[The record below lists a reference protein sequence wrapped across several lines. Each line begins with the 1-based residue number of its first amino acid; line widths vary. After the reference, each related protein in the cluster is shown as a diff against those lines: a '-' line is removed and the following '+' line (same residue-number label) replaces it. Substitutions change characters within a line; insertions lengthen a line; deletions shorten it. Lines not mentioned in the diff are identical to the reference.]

1 MAITALSSDEVVS
14 RVRDLAARASAVQQR
29 LDGMMAGTSIS
40 GADRLRVISLGALD
54 GSSDQNGNS
63 AGRLDFQAILK
74 DAVRGVSDAQNT
86 AQTKAQAYQLGD
98 DKVSLEDVMI
108 SLQKANLAMQGMVQV
123 RNRLVE
129 AYREV
134 MNMQV

>member
-1 MAITALSSDEVVS
+1 MAIQPLSTQEVVA
-14 RVRDLAARASAVQQR
+14 RMQELGARAAAMQARIEGAGNNPAGMLQTTR
-29 LDGMMAGTSIS
+29 IGGIAGGLDRGY
-40 GADRLRVISLGALD
+40 GADASERLE
-54 GSSDQNGNS
+54 
-63 AGRLDFQAILK
+63 FQEVLK
-74 DAVRGVSDAQNT
+74 AAVKGVSEAQNT

-98 DKVSLEDVMI
+98 DKVSLEEVMI
-108 SLQKANLAMQGMVQV
+108 SMQKASLALQGMIQV

>member
-1 MAITALSSDEVVS
+1 MAIQALSAQEVVA
-14 RVRDLAARASAVQQR
+14 RMQELGARAAAMQARIDGTGNNPAGMLQATRIGGIAGGLDRSYGVDASERLEFQEVLKAAV
-29 LDGMMAGTSIS
+29 
-40 GADRLRVISLGALD
+40 
-54 GSSDQNGNS
+54 
-63 AGRLDFQAILK
+63 K
-74 DAVRGVSDAQNT
+74 GVSEAQNT

-98 DKVSLEDVMI
+98 DKVSLEEVMI
-108 SLQKANLAMQGMVQV
+108 SMQKASLALQGMVQV

>member
-1 MAITALSSDEVVS
+1 MAIQALSAQEVVA
-14 RVRDLAARASAVQQR
+14 RMQELGARAAAMKARIDGAGNNPAGMLQATRIGGIAGGLDRSYGVDASERLEFQEVLKAAV
-29 LDGMMAGTSIS
+29 
-40 GADRLRVISLGALD
+40 
-54 GSSDQNGNS
+54 
-63 AGRLDFQAILK
+63 K
-74 DAVRGVSDAQNT
+74 GVSEAQNT

-98 DKVSLEDVMI
+98 DKVSLEEVMI
-108 SLQKANLAMQGMVQV
+108 SMQKASLALQGMVQV

>member
-1 MAITALSSDEVVS
+1 MAIQALSSDEV
-14 RVRDLAARASAVQQR
+14 LARMRELASRASAIQSRIDASGVFH
-29 LDGMMAGTSIS
+29 GTSVGVSPIEALR
-40 GADRLRVISLGALD
+40 GARNDERLVFED
-54 GSSDQNGNS
+54 V
-63 AGRLDFQAILK
+63 LK
-74 DAVRGVSDAQNT
+74 DAVRGVSAAQNA

-98 DKVSLEDVMI
+98 DSVSLEEVMI
-108 SLQKANLAMQGMVQV
+108 SMQKASLALQGMVQV

>member
-1 MAITALSSDEVVS
+1 MAIQALSAQEVVA
-14 RVRDLAARASAVQQR
+14 RMQELGARASAMQARIDGAGNNPAGMLQATRIGGIAGGLDRSYGVDASER
-29 LDGMMAGTSIS
+29 LE
-40 GADRLRVISLGALD
+40 
-54 GSSDQNGNS
+54 
-63 AGRLDFQAILK
+63 FQEVLK
-74 DAVRGVSDAQNT
+74 AAVKGVSEAQNT

-98 DKVSLEDVMI
+98 DKVSLEEVMI
-108 SLQKANLAMQGMVQV
+108 SMQKASLALQGMVQV

>member
-1 MAITALSSDEVVS
+1 MTIRSLSAEEIVLRMRDVVA
-14 RVRDLAARASAVQQR
+14 RAGAMQARIDLAGSNPSSA
-29 LDGMMAGTSIS
+29 
-40 GADRLRVISLGALD
+40 LGAVLPL
-54 GSSDQNGNS
+54 GSASSPNAQS
-63 AGRLDFQAILK
+63 ALPSGSALDFRAVLR

-98 DKVSLEDVMI
+98 DRVSLEDVMI

>member
-1 MAITALSSDEVVS
+1 MTIKALSPDEVVS
-14 RVRDLAARASAVQQR
+14 RVRDLAARASAVQQQ
-29 LDGMMAGTSIS
+29 LDGMLAGASIS
-40 GADRLRVISLGALD
+40 GADRLRGIGLGPVD
-54 GSSDQNGNS
+54 GAGAS
-63 AGRLDFQAILK
+63 AGADRLDFQAILK
-74 DAVRGVSDAQNT
+74 EAVRGVSDAQNT

>member
-1 MAITALSSDEVVS
+1 MQ
-14 RVRDLAARASAVQQR
+14 ARIEGAGNNPA
-29 LDGMMAGTSIS
+29 GMLQTTRIGGIAGGLERGY
-40 GADRLRVISLGALD
+40 GADASERLE
-54 GSSDQNGNS
+54 
-63 AGRLDFQAILK
+63 FQEVLK
-74 DAVRGVSDAQNT
+74 AAVKGVSEAQNT

-98 DKVSLEDVMI
+98 DKVSLEEVMI
-108 SLQKANLAMQGMVQV
+108 SMQKASLALQGMIQV

>member
-1 MAITALSSDEVVS
+1 MAIQALSAQEVVA
-14 RVRDLAARASAVQQR
+14 RMQELGARAAAMQAR
-29 LDGMMAGTSIS
+29 ID
-40 GADRLRVISLGALD
+40 
-54 GSSDQNGNS
+54 S
-63 AGRLDFQAILK
+63 AGNNPAGMLQATRIGGIAGGLDRSYGVDASERLEFQEVLK
-74 DAVRGVSDAQNT
+74 AAVKGVSEAQNT

-98 DKVSLEDVMI
+98 DKVSLEEVMI
-108 SLQKANLAMQGMVQV
+108 SMQKASLALQGMVQV

>member
-1 MAITALSSDEVVS
+1 MAIQALSSEEVL
-14 RVRDLAARASAVQQR
+14 VRMRELASRASAIQSRIDASGVFQGASIGLSSIEVLRGSRDGER
-29 LDGMMAGTSIS
+29 LVFED
-40 GADRLRVISLGALD
+40 V
-54 GSSDQNGNS
+54 
-63 AGRLDFQAILK
+63 LK
-74 DAVRGVSDAQNT
+74 DAVRGVSAAQNA

-98 DKVSLEDVMI
+98 DTVSLEEVMI
-108 SLQKANLAMQGMVQV
+108 SMQKASLALQGMVQV

>member
-1 MAITALSSDEVVS
+1 MTIKALSSDEVVS

-29 LDGMMAGTSIS
+29 LDGMMAGASIS
-40 GADRLRVISLGALD
+40 GADRLRGIGLGPVD
-54 GSSDQNGNS
+54 GADAASG
-63 AGRLDFQAILK
+63 AGRLDFQSILK
-74 DAVRGVSDAQNT
+74 EAVRGVSDAQNT

>member
-1 MAITALSSDEVVS
+1 MAIKALSSDEVVS

-29 LDGMMAGTSIS
+29 LDGMMAGASIS
-40 GADRLRVISLGALD
+40 GADRLRSIGLGAVD
-54 GSSDQNGNS
+54 GADAAAG
-63 AGRLDFQAILK
+63 AGRLDFQSILK
-74 DAVRGVSDAQNT
+74 EAVRGVSDAQNT

>member
-1 MAITALSSDEVVS
+1 MTIRPLTTDEVLTRMREIVARAGALQA
-14 RVRDLAARASAVQQR
+14 RVDLAASNAPSA
-29 LDGMMAGTSIS
+29 LE
-40 GADRLRVISLGALD
+40 ALD
-54 GSSDQNGNS
+54 AAGASSSLVRGSATPGPSLN
-63 AGRLDFQAILK
+63 FQAILR
-74 DAVRGVSDAQNT
+74 DAVKGVSDAQNT

>member
-1 MAITALSSDEVVS
+1 MDTIQALGPLSAGEIATRMQQIV
-14 RVRDLAARASAVQQR
+14 ARAQAIQARTGTDAVVQLGAAPGPAWISAQ
-29 LDGMMAGTSIS
+29 
-40 GADRLRVISLGALD
+40 SLGATNSQ
-54 GSSDQNGNS
+54 GDQ
-63 AGRLDFQAILK
+63 RLSFHDVLK
-74 DAVRGVSDAQNT
+74 DAVRGVSDAQQS

-108 SLQKANLAMQGMVQV
+108 SIQKASLAMQGMVQV

-129 AYREV
+129 SYREV